1 MKKEFYEKTVFLI
14 PNYLFNFVLNTIYF
28 LLCNIL
34 LIIFFVITSITPN
47 NFSLLLF
54 FICLIPFAP
63 SFSTLYYCIS
73 KLISEKDIYS
83 YSYFWNFLKNNFLSS
98 FKIYILELFL
108 LLVFIADFQFFYL
121 NMPETK
127 LHLFFA
133 ILIILVVSLSFYTL
147 CINTFFIF
155 KAKDILVMSIYFM
168 IKKLPIVF
176 MKFIAI
182 FLSYALVNN
191 ISIILLPFI
200 PGLLCI
206 IFYLYDIT
214 TIKEIKNKY
223 IKNCLTE

>member
-1 MKKEFYEKTVFLI
+1 MKKEFYEKTLFLM

-47 NFSLLLF
+47 SFSFLLF

-83 YSYFWNFLKNNFLSS
+83 YSYFWSFLKSNFISS
-98 FKIYILELFL
+98 FKIYTLELFL

-133 ILIILVVSLSFYTL
+133 ILIIFLVSLSFYTL

-182 FLSYALVNN
+182 FLSYSLVNN

-200 PGLLCI
+200 PALLCTV
-206 IFYLYDIT
+206 FYLYDIT
-214 TIKEIKNKY
+214 TIKEIKSKY
-223 IKNCLTE
+223 TKNFLTE

>member
-34 LIIFFVITSITPN
+34 LIIFFLITSITPN

-121 NMPETK
+121 NMPEKK

-155 KAKDILVMSIYFM
+155 KAKDIFIMSIHFM

>member
-1 MKKEFYEKTVFLI
+1 MRKEFYEKSLFLI

-47 NFSLLLF
+47 SFSFPLF
-54 FICLIPFAP
+54 FIALIPFGP
-63 SFSTLYYCIS
+63 SFSALYYCLS

-83 YSYFWNFLKNNFLSS
+83 HSYFWNFLKSNFLSA

-121 NMPETK
+121 NMPETN

-133 ILIILVVSLSFYTL
+133 IFIILILSISFYTL

-155 KAKDILVMSIYFM
+155 KTKDIFVMSIHFM

-182 FLSYALVNN
+182 FLSYAFANN

-200 PGLLCI
+200 PGFLCI
-206 IFYLYDIT
+206 IFYLYDIN

-223 IKNCLTE
+223 TTNCLSE

>member
-1 MKKEFYEKTVFLI
+1 MKKEFYEKTLFLM

-47 NFSLLLF
+47 SFSFLLF

-83 YSYFWNFLKNNFLSS
+83 YSYFWSFLKSNFISS
-98 FKIYILELFL
+98 FKIYTLELFL

-133 ILIILVVSLSFYTL
+133 ILIILLVSLSFYTL

-182 FLSYALVNN
+182 FLSYSLVNN

-200 PGLLCI
+200 PALLCTV
-206 IFYLYDIT
+206 FYLYDIT
-214 TIKEIKNKY
+214 TIKEIKSKY
-223 IKNCLTE
+223 TKNFLTE

>member
-1 MKKEFYEKTVFLI
+1 MKKEFYEKTIFLI

-83 YSYFWNFLKNNFLSS
+83 YSYFWSFLKSNFLSS
-98 FKIYILELFL
+98 FKIYTLELFL

-133 ILIILVVSLSFYTL
+133 ILIILLVSLSFYTL

-182 FLSYALVNN
+182 FLSYSLVNN

-200 PGLLCI
+200 PALLCTV
-206 IFYLYDIT
+206 FYLYDIT
-214 TIKEIKNKY
+214 TIKEIKSKY

>member
-121 NMPETK
+121 NMPATK

-155 KAKDILVMSIYFM
+155 KAKDIFIMSIHFM

>member
-155 KAKDILVMSIYFM
+155 KAKDILIMSIHFM

-182 FLSYALVNN
+182 FLSYVLVNN